1 MGMGCCHFLHLVCWD
16 CHGWDLLFFPRIH
29 LDFLYLYIY
38 ICSSLT
44 ECLCLYLHQG
54 IRPPYCPSLPINKI
68 CQ

>member
-1 MGMGCCHFLHLVCWD
+1 LLSLSSLGLLGLPWLRFALLSPYTSWFLVS
-16 CHGWDLLFFPRIH
+16 
-29 LDFLYLYIY
+29 IY